1 MALAEVVE
9 SIKSDFSSFML
20 RVSMSDRLSVKSG
33 VKSIAVL
40 LPSAS
45 LCSKDTSLT
54 TVTSNEFEDDDEE
67 DDEEEDEE
75 DDEDEEED
83 VADAALAGVVAQSM
97 KELPVLVIIP
107 WLTPS
112 AKAKLIS
119 FHWSLDA
126 CKNDLI

>member
-1 MALAEVVE
+1 
-9 SIKSDFSSFML
+9 
-20 RVSMSDRLSVKSG
+20 
-33 VKSIAVL
+33 
-40 LPSAS
+40 
-45 LCSKDTSLT
+45 LT

-75 DDEDEEED
+75 DEEGDEEEDDD

-126 CKNDLI
+126 FKYDLI

>member
-1 MALAEVVE
+1 
-9 SIKSDFSSFML
+9 
-20 RVSMSDRLSVKSG
+20 
-33 VKSIAVL
+33 
-40 LPSAS
+40 
-45 LCSKDTSLT
+45 LT

-126 CKNDLI
+126 FKYDLI

>member
-1 MALAEVVE
+1 M
-9 SIKSDFSSFML
+9 
-20 RVSMSDRLSVKSG
+20 
-33 VKSIAVL
+33 
-40 LPSAS
+40 
-45 LCSKDTSLT
+45 T

-75 DDEDEEED
+75 DDEDEVEDDD
-83 VADAALAGVVAQSM
+83 VADAALAGAVAQSM
-97 KELPVLVIIP
+97 KELNFLVIIP

-126 CKNDLI
+126 CKHVLI